1 LDVRAFRTYFIVV
14 DGQNGASGSYQLRVT
29 PP

>member
-1 LDVRAFRTYFIVV
+1 VNAGQTYFIVV
-14 DGQNGASGSYQLRVT
+14 DGSAGASGVYQLRVT